1 MIVPVEDADD
11 AEDAEEESSSCGS
24 SSSVLKWSVSSSSPA
39 SSKDGE
45 GGAGYSASLALA
57 NCLWRSLMMC
67 WHTRVFFGQE
77 IKIAEE
83 HYDGKEKIQM
93 IHPTSHMN
101 WVVGRIIAY

>member
-11 AEDAEEESSSCGS
+11 ADDAEEESSSCGS

-57 NCLWRSLMMC
+57 NCLWRSLMMW
-67 WHTRVFFGQE
+67 WHSRVFWSRGQDRGGTLWWE
-77 IKIAEE
+77 GE
-83 HYDGKEKIQM
+83 DSNDS
-93 IHPTSHMN
+93 SHISHELGSS
-101 WVVGRIIAY
+101 W